1 VLALLGVATIQV
13 VLSIRGYQ
21 RLEREGRKLDVGLAA
36 HGAAER
42 LLPFLASAGAT
53 AAAMVPALLLGSE
66 PGMEILQPMAV
77 VVLAGLVSTTVVQ
90 LYLLPA
96 MYLKLGVSA
105 VRASD
110 PLASEIGEPA
120 LATSAARAGIS
131 D

>member
-1 VLALLGVATIQV
+1 
-13 VLSIRGYQ
+13 
-21 RLEREGRKLDVGLAA
+21 
-36 HGAAER
+36 
-42 LLPFLASAGAT
+42 
-53 AAAMVPALLLGSE
+53 
-66 PGMEILQPMAV
+66 MEILQPMAV
-77 VVLAGLVSTTVVQ
+77 VVLAGLASTTVVQ